1 MSIQQVDA
9 EATTPVDNKINVDP
23 LMTMKEAAAYLNIG
37 VSTMY
42 DLAKQEKFPI
52 VLITSDKKIRKS
64 VLDEF
69 IARREEIWSWSLLET
84 LHN

>member
-9 EATTPVDNKINVDP
+9 EATTPVDYKTNMDP
-23 LMTMKEAAAYLNIG
+23 LLTMKEAAVYLNI
-37 VSTMY
+37 SLSSMY
-42 DLAKQEKFPI
+42 ALAEREKFPI

-69 IARREEIWSWSLLET
+69 IARREEIWSLSLLET